1 MLLSPLELLMPAVML
16 ILIFLP
22 LIKVIRG
29 KTSLRS
35 AKIRLASHICM
46 SFGIA
51 IGFVIF
57 SMYKV
62 QAAEAVDTAS
72 QMNGSIAQGLG
83 FLAAALA
90 TGLSSL
96 GAGIAIG
103 FAPPAAYGTFSVNK
117 ENFGKAMIF
126 VAMGEGVAIYGL
138 LISIIMIFMKL

>member
-46 SFGIA
+46 FFGIA

-83 FLAAALA
+83 FLAAAVRNRPLF
-90 TGLSSL
+90 TGCRHCRRLCCSGSHRR
-96 GAGIAIG
+96 
-103 FAPPAAYGTFSVNK
+103 
-117 ENFGKAMIF
+117 
-126 VAMGEGVAIYGL
+126 L
-138 LISIIMIFMKL
+138 L

>member
-46 SFGIA
+46 FFGIA

-62 QAAEAVDTAS
+62 QAA
-72 QMNGSIAQGLG
+72 
-83 FLAAALA
+83 
-90 TGLSSL
+90 
-96 GAGIAIG
+96 
-103 FAPPAAYGTFSVNK
+103 
-117 ENFGKAMIF
+117 
-126 VAMGEGVAIYGL
+126 
-138 LISIIMIFMKL
+138 

>member
-46 SFGIA
+46 FFGIA

-83 FLAAALA
+83 FLPQRWQPA
-90 TGLSSL
+90 SL
-96 GAGIAIG
+96 HWVPASPSPLLLRQPS
-103 FAPPAAYGTFSVNK
+103 APSLKTKRTSVRP
-117 ENFGKAMIF
+117 
-126 VAMGEGVAIYGL
+126 
-138 LISIIMIFMKL
+138 

>member
-46 SFGIA
+46 FFGIA

-72 QMNGSIAQGLG
+72 QMNGSRGWAFWPQRWQP
-83 FLAAALA
+83 A
-90 TGLSSL
+90 SL
-96 GAGIAIG
+96 HWVPASPSPLLLRQPS
-103 FAPPAAYGTFSVNK
+103 APSLKTKRTSVRP
-117 ENFGKAMIF
+117 
-126 VAMGEGVAIYGL
+126 
-138 LISIIMIFMKL
+138 

>member
-1 MLLSPLELLMPAVML
+1 ML

-46 SFGIA
+46 FFGIA

-72 QMNGSIAQGLG
+72 QMNGSIAQGLFG
-83 FLAAALA
+83 RSAGNRPLF
-90 TGLSSL
+90 TGCRHRRRLCCSGSHRR
-96 GAGIAIG
+96 
-103 FAPPAAYGTFSVNK
+103 
-117 ENFGKAMIF
+117 
-126 VAMGEGVAIYGL
+126 L
-138 LISIIMIFMKL
+138 L

>member
-46 SFGIA
+46 FFGIA

-62 QAAEAVDTAS
+62 QAAEAVDTA
-72 QMNGSIAQGLG
+72 
-83 FLAAALA
+83 
-90 TGLSSL
+90 
-96 GAGIAIG
+96 
-103 FAPPAAYGTFSVNK
+103 
-117 ENFGKAMIF
+117 
-126 VAMGEGVAIYGL
+126 
-138 LISIIMIFMKL
+138 